1 MKIKEMP
8 INLLNNKIRLL
19 LLNII
24 DNFLPKIPHKA
35 KDK

>member
-1 MKIKEMP
+1 MKIKEKP

-19 LLNII
+19 LLNAI
-24 DNFLPKIPHKA
+24 DSFSPKAPHIA

>member
-1 MKIKEMP
+1 MNIKEKP
-8 INLLNNKIRLL
+8 INLLNSKIRLL

-24 DNFLPKIPHKA
+24 VNFSPKAPHKA

>member
-1 MKIKEMP
+1 MNIKEKP

-19 LLNII
+19 LLNTI
-24 DNFLPKIPHKA
+24 DNFPPKTPHKA